1 VSLSWL
7 SAERLVAAAA
17 LGQLAVL
24 VLAARYARN
33 QVEEARRLR
42 EAGQQLQEAEARP
55 YVVVDFE
62 LGDRPPFI
70 NLVVTNL
77 GKTAARNVR
86 IEVDPP
92 FESSLDAKVPVPV
105 GKLKLFTEG
114 IGSLVP
120 GKRIVFPFD
129 VLHQRSKE
137 LPTAYRV
144 RLRYDGERGPL
155 PADEQWLDL
164 ELYWNML
171 SVDRDTIHDVS
182 KTLTKLLRRFEQW
195 SAGPEGG
202 LLVLSP
208 DDKRRRDGE
217 FFAWV
222 EEERAAEQAAL
233 DGQPSSNGGVRL
245 AGRLLE
251 VLGRLRR
258 QL

>member
-1 VSLSWL
+1 VSLEWL

-24 VLAARYARN
+24 ILAARYARN
-33 QVEEARRLR
+33 QVAEARRLR
-42 EAGQQLQEAEARP
+42 EAGQALQEAEARP

-70 NLVVTNL
+70 NLVVANL

-105 GKLKLFTEG
+105 SKLKLFTEG
-114 IGSLVP
+114 ITSMVP
-120 GKRIVFPFD
+120 GKRIVFLFD
-129 VLHQRSKE
+129 VLNQRPKE

-144 RLRYDGERGPL
+144 TLRYDGERGPL
-155 PADEQWLDL
+155 PADEQHLNL
-164 ELYWNML
+164 EVYYNLL
-171 SVDRDTIHDVS
+171 SVDRYTTHDVS

-217 FFAWV
+217 FLAWV
-222 EEERAAEQAAL
+222 EEQQAADL
-233 DGQPSSNGGVRL
+233 TSTDGQTSRKRRFLLGS
-245 AGRLLE
+245 RLLD
-251 VLGRLRR
+251 VVGRLRR
-258 QL
+258 HL

>member
-24 VLAARYARN
+24 VFAARYARN

-120 GKRIVFPFD
+120 GKRIVFLFD
-129 VLHQRSKE
+129 ALNQRPKE

-144 RLRYDGERGPL
+144 TLRYDGERGPL
-155 PADEQWLDL
+155 PADEQHLSL
-164 ELYWNML
+164 EVYYNVL
-171 SVDRDTIHDVS
+171 SVDRDTVHDVS